1 MPCNIP
7 EPSRNKK
14 HFFPCK
20 LFSQWR
26 AMGSFIYLLNSPNSL
41 LSFVNHSPFLALM
54 EIAYSWSWFQASNW
68 NSCWCQ
74 IHASLC
80 KKKKKIYP
88 AFFLFQVNNQWGFCH
103 LWVSVNLEHT
113 SWNLLNDLS
122 ICICTEHSSFGKCSE
137 ISQRKGRLKYYIT
150 YFGWYSRFL
159 IQKYLL
165 FISKSMDMEMIHLWW
180 LDEEPWLFWITSG
193 ESFILLLSPTQITFH
208 HHHHHCHHHCQI
220 IN

>member
-1 MPCNIP
+1 MVLGLKLKFLLMPNTLI
-7 EPSRNKK
+7 
-14 HFFPCK
+14 
-20 LFSQWR
+20 
-26 AMGSFIYLLNSPNSL
+26 
-41 LSFVNHSPFLALM
+41 FV
-54 EIAYSWSWFQASNW
+54 Q
-68 NSCWCQ
+68 
-74 IHASLC
+74 
-80 KKKKKIYP
+80 KKKIYIYL

>member
-1 MPCNIP
+1 
-7 EPSRNKK
+7 
-14 HFFPCK
+14 
-20 LFSQWR
+20 
-26 AMGSFIYLLNSPNSL
+26 
-41 LSFVNHSPFLALM
+41 M

-74 IHASLC
+74 IHSSLC
-80 KKKKKIYP
+80 KKNIYIYL

-165 FISKSMDMEMIHLWW
+165 FQNLWIWKWSTFDDWMKSHDCSESHLVSHSSFCCHQLRLHFIITIIIVIIIVRLLTRVSTTNYYWLGNLSNRHLFSHISGGWTSKIKVA
-180 LDEEPWLFWITSG
+180 ITGLASSG
-193 ESFILLLSPTQITFH
+193 SCLPCL
-208 HHHHHCHHHCQI
+208 
-220 IN
+220 